1 MESMA
6 ILRYV
11 NLTAVGDIEILSVM
25 LEIFSECFRIQ
36 YKVNKILILSGFK
49 QQEYIA
55 EWRLPDLRI
64 YGSVN

>member
-11 NLTAVGDIEILSVM
+11 NLTAFGDIEILSSM

-36 YKVNKILILSGFK
+36 YKVNTILILGGFK